1 MFLYE
6 HLSDAVFCVENNNYS
21 ASKKGKSNGN
31 HDNDNQG
38 HAIDNSEPG
47 KQAERNEVQESASTR
62 AYAGAVDD
70 DTLKQSNMNDE
81 AAMKKVKKAEYNKR
95 AREKKRNTEVANQGR
110 DAIVLH
116 HTDMDQSNEEESK
129 EGEDGFHYHAQSD
142 HHLKLLAAQEQED
155 HERRVDNR
163 RIYHALQPSRMNG
176 GRQEET
182 KEEIISNGN
191 ADCNNDN
198 QLLALANADPPLNM
212 DVNLVDVPPLSLRNK
227 PKGRPKK
234 KSTHNSGRQRSICP
248 HCEAKIWPGE
258 EKDCCDSGA
267 RVLPVATWP
276 DTPEF
281 REYIDLFK
289 TRGFVNNIRRYNAL
303 FAFTSIGTKEII
315 HGNGGPRSY
324 TIQGE
329 LHHSIG
335 PLLPA
340 DEEQASYAQIYITD
354 PETQA
359 SIRRRMLGGNLNQS
373 TVTKIQHLLLQHNA
387 FTQLYKHAKDIP
399 KDDDMRLVLTA
410 QPRSNSRTHNLPTC
424 SEIAVLFSE
433 TSKSGCHILLH
444 GTDGPV
450 LSEVVPN
457 YRVGKHVCLDRQP
470 GEDHLFRIKEF
481 HSAYDPLQYPLF
493 FPTGTLG
500 WSYGNRSGLNGKNV
514 SLNNY
519 ARYHMYE
526 RGAFSPL
533 HASGPLLQV
542 FAVDNFAKVENQ
554 RLGFLRDQPT
564 TSVATHVN
572 SIGKRIVLPSS
583 YTGGPRYMRQ
593 RYLDAMA
600 IVRKYG
606 RPDLFITVT
615 CNPKWVE
622 IDRELELAKEDYGFK
637 RPPSDRPGLLTR
649 MFRLKLLAIEAM
661 LTKGILGR
669 QGAHVRSVEFQKRGL
684 PHAHILVIFSGDDKI
699 KTTADIDSIISAEI
713 PDKEKNPRLHKIVTT
728 CMIHKCS
735 DRCLENGKCKKNF
748 PKAYCDETSIGNDG
762 YPLYRRRRSSAER
775 PSEYTNQYVIP
786 SCPTLSAMFDCHNN
800 VEACTSISAVKYLY
814 KYIFKGP
821 DRSNFQLES
830 SKLDEIKQYQDA
842 RYSNGSRLDR
852 FQELPQLA
860 QFEQYFALEE
870 TNRGRQSNRL
880 VAMESSHNQEQIQGI
895 LEGKSTMTEEHEVF
909 YNDVMSE
916 ITKESNVRRGKVYFL
931 EGEGGSGK
939 TFISNILLAQVRS
952 MNKIALAVASSGLA
966 ALNLIGGTTAHSRFC
981 LPRSLHEHSRCD
993 VRKQSH
999 LAELLRLTELI
1010 IWDECSMM
1018 HKYAVEAVD
1027 HMLQD
1032 LMDNALPFGGKVV
1045 IFSGDFKQM
1054 LPVILKGT
1062 PGLILEACLK
1072 NSYIWSNV
1080 AKFHLTVNMRLTNNN
1095 SESVREFAGLL
1106 KSIGHGTYPTC
1117 TELGADYIRLP
1128 DDLGSFLHSVYQDMN
1143 NLRINEL
1150 KSYFGC
1156 RAILAPKHSVVADIN
1171 TTLLE
1176 RLTSDGEMTYLS
1188 ADSVAEKGN
1197 SDSDACEF
1205 PIEFLNFIDINNFPS
1220 HKLHLK
1226 VGCPII
1232 LLRNLCTSEGM
1243 CNGTRLIV
1251 LELKTRCIKAQIMS
1265 GSHKNKIVYIPRT
1278 TTIHD
1283 GEQNN
1288 YPFELRRRQFPVQV
1302 AFAMTIH
1309 KAQGQ
1314 TISHVGVYLPE
1325 PVFSHGQLYVA
1336 MSRAQAKG
1344 NIKFL
1349 VANGQYEGLP
1359 GIYTINVMCQ
1369 EALE

>member
-38 HAIDNSEPG
+38 HAIDNSESG
-47 KQAERNEVQESASTR
+47 KQAERNAVQESASTG
-62 AYAGAVDD
+62 AYGMAVDD
-70 DTLKQSNMNDE
+70 DALNKGNINDE
-81 AAMKKVKKAEYNKR
+81 GAMRKAKKAEYNKR
-95 AREKKRNTEVANQGR
+95 AREKKRQAILDKANEELAMEKTKKAAYNKRAREKKREALLEEVDKSKKAEYNKRAREKKREAPLKEVDKSKKAEYNKRAREKKREAPLKEVDKSKKAEYNKRAYGKKRHAIVDTVDEEVAMKRSKKAEDNKRAREKKRNSDVGNQGR
-110 DAIVLH
+110 GASILH
-116 HTDMDQSNEEESK
+116 HMDMDQSNEEESK
-129 EGEDGFHYHAQSD
+129 EGEDGIHYHAQSA

-163 RIYHALQPSRMNG
+163 RIYHALQPNRMNG
-176 GRQEET
+176 GGQEET
-182 KEEIISNGN
+182 KEEIISDGN

-234 KSTHNSGRQRSICP
+234 KSTHNSGYDFDESLVPLHIIAQRSICP
-248 HCEAKIWPGE
+248 HCEVKIWPGE

-373 TVTKIQHLLLQHNA
+373 TVTKIQHQLLQHNA

-433 TSKSGCHILLH
+433 TSKSGRHILLH

-470 GEDHLFRIKEF
+470 GEDHIFRIKEF
-481 HSAYDPLQYPLF
+481 HSAYDPLQYPSL

-500 WSYGNRSGLNGKNV
+500 WSYGNNSGLNGKNV

-519 ARYHMYE
+519 ARYHLYE

-533 HASGPLLQV
+533 HASGLQV

-554 RLGFLRDQPT
+554 RLGFLRDQT
-564 TSVATHVN
+564 NNLRSDTYRAVHDAVSHDVDVN

-583 YTGGPRYMRQ
+583 YTGGPRYMR
-593 RYLDAMA
+593 LDAMA

-637 RPPSDRPGLLTR
+637 RPPSDRPDLLTR

-661 LTKGILGR
+661 LTKGILCR

-786 SCPTLSAMFDCHNN
+786 YCPTLSAMFDCHIN
-800 VEACTSISAVKYLY
+800 VEACTNISAVKYLY
-814 KYIFKGP
+814 KYIFKGS

-842 RYSNGSRLDR
+842 RYVSCC
-852 FQELPQLA
+852 E
-860 QFEQYFALEE
+860 AL
-870 TNRGRQSNRL
+870 TRIFSFDMFNR
-880 VAMESSHNQEQIQGI
+880 SHAVEN
-895 LEGKSTMTEEHEVF
+895 LEIH
-909 YNDVMSE
+909 
-916 ITKESNVRRGKVYFL
+916 L
-931 EGEGGSGK
+931 EGEQVVCIPTDRPMSPQE
-939 TFISNILLAQVRS
+939 LARR
-952 MNKIALAVASSGLA
+952 NRTKL
-966 ALNLIGGTTAHSRFC
+966 TAF
-981 LPRSLHEHSRCD
+981 
-993 VRKQSH
+993 
-999 LAELLRLTELI
+999 
-1010 IWDECSMM
+1010 
-1018 HKYAVEAVD
+1018 
-1027 HMLQD
+1027 
-1032 LMDNALPFGGKVV
+1032 F
-1045 IFSGDFKQM
+1045 
-1054 LPVILKGT
+1054 
-1062 PGLILEACLK
+1062 
-1072 NSYIWSNV
+1072 
-1080 AKFHLTVNMRLTNNN
+1080 
-1095 SESVREFAGLL
+1095 
-1106 KSIGHGTYPTC
+1106 
-1117 TELGADYIRLP
+1117 
-1128 DDLGSFLHSVYQDMN
+1128 
-1143 NLRINEL
+1143 
-1150 KSYFGC
+1150 
-1156 RAILAPKHSVVADIN
+1156 
-1171 TTLLE
+1171 
-1176 RLTSDGEMTYLS
+1176 
-1188 ADSVAEKGN
+1188 
-1197 SDSDACEF
+1197 
-1205 PIEFLNFIDINNFPS
+1205 
-1220 HKLHLK
+1220 
-1226 VGCPII
+1226 
-1232 LLRNLCTSEGM
+1232 
-1243 CNGTRLIV
+1243 
-1251 LELKTRCIKAQIMS
+1251 
-1265 GSHKNKIVYIPRT
+1265 
-1278 TTIHD
+1278 
-1283 GEQNN
+1283 
-1288 YPFELRRRQFPVQV
+1288 
-1302 AFAMTIH
+1302 
-1309 KAQGQ
+1309 
-1314 TISHVGVYLPE
+1314 
-1325 PVFSHGQLYVA
+1325 
-1336 MSRAQAKG
+1336 
-1344 NIKFL
+1344 
-1349 VANGQYEGLP
+1349 
-1359 GIYTINVMCQ
+1359 
-1369 EALE
+1369 

>member
-47 KQAERNEVQESASTR
+47 KQAERNAVQESTSTG
-62 AYAGAVDD
+62 AYGMVVDD
-70 DTLKQSNMNDE
+70 DVLNKGNINDE
-81 AAMKKVKKAEYNKR
+81 VAMRKAKKAEYNKR
-95 AREKKRNTEVANQGR
+95 AREKKRQVLLDEVDKSKKAEYNNRTREKKRQALLDEVDKAKMAEYNNRARGKKRQVLLEEVHKSKKAEYKNQVAVKRSKKAEYNKRAREKKCNTEVANQGQ

-163 RIYHALQPSRMNG
+163 RIYALQPNRMNEG
-176 GRQEET
+176 GEEET
-182 KEEIISNGN
+182 KQEDISDGN
-191 ADCNNDN
+191 VDCNNDN
-198 QLLALANADPPLNM
+198 QLLALANADPPLN
-212 DVNLVDVPPLSLRNK
+212 VD
-227 PKGRPKK
+227 GFD
-234 KSTHNSGRQRSICP
+234 C
-248 HCEAKIWPGE
+248 CE

-340 DEEQASYAQIYITD
+340 DEGQASYAQIYITD

-424 SEIAVLFSE
+424 SEIAVLFSK
-433 TSKSGCHILLH
+433 TSKSGRHILLH

-450 LSEVVPN
+450 LSEVVPD

-481 HSAYDPLQYPLF
+481 HSAYDPLQYPLL

-500 WSYGNRSGLNGKNV
+500 WSYGNQSGLNGKNV

-519 ARYHMYE
+519 ARYHLYE

-542 FAVDNFAKVENQ
+542 FAVDNFARWKTKGLDFFVTK
-554 RLGFLRDQPT
+554 PT

-637 RPPSDRPGLLTR
+637 RSPSDRPDLLTR
-649 MFRLKLLAIEAM
+649 MFRLKLLAIEAV

-684 PHAHILVIFSGDDKI
+684 PHAHNMYF
-699 KTTADIDSIISAEI
+699 SAEI

-735 DRCLENGKCKKNF
+735 DRCLENGKCKKSF
-748 PKAYCDETSIGNDG
+748 PKAYCDETSIGSDG

-786 SCPTLSAMFDCHNN
+786 YCPTLSAMFDCHIN

-814 KYIFKGP
+814 KYIFKGS

-830 SKLDEIKQYQDA
+830 SELDEIKQYQDA
-842 RYSNGSRLDR
+842 RYVSCC
-852 FQELPQLA
+852 E
-860 QFEQYFALEE
+860 AL
-870 TNRGRQSNRL
+870 TRIFSFDMFNR
-880 VAMESSHNQEQIQGI
+880 SHAVEN
-895 LEGKSTMTEEHEVF
+895 LEIH
-909 YNDVMSE
+909 
-916 ITKESNVRRGKVYFL
+916 L
-931 EGEGGSGK
+931 EGE
-939 TFISNILLAQVRS
+939 QV
-952 MNKIALAVASSGLA
+952 
-966 ALNLIGGTTAHSRFC
+966 
-981 LPRSLHEHSRCD
+981 E
-993 VRKQSH
+993 
-999 LAELLRLTELI
+999 
-1010 IWDECSMM
+1010 
-1018 HKYAVEAVD
+1018 
-1027 HMLQD
+1027 
-1032 LMDNALPFGGKVV
+1032 
-1045 IFSGDFKQM
+1045 
-1054 LPVILKGT
+1054 
-1062 PGLILEACLK
+1062 
-1072 NSYIWSNV
+1072 
-1080 AKFHLTVNMRLTNNN
+1080 
-1095 SESVREFAGLL
+1095 
-1106 KSIGHGTYPTC
+1106 
-1117 TELGADYIRLP
+1117 P
-1128 DDLGSFLHSVYQDMN
+1128 D
-1143 NLRINEL
+1143 
-1150 KSYFGC
+1150 
-1156 RAILAPKHSVVADIN
+1156 
-1171 TTLLE
+1171 
-1176 RLTSDGEMTYLS
+1176 
-1188 ADSVAEKGN
+1188 
-1197 SDSDACEF
+1197 
-1205 PIEFLNFIDINNFPS
+1205 
-1220 HKLHLK
+1220 
-1226 VGCPII
+1226 
-1232 LLRNLCTSEGM
+1232 
-1243 CNGTRLIV
+1243 
-1251 LELKTRCIKAQIMS
+1251 
-1265 GSHKNKIVYIPRT
+1265 
-1278 TTIHD
+1278 
-1283 GEQNN
+1283 
-1288 YPFELRRRQFPVQV
+1288 
-1302 AFAMTIH
+1302 
-1309 KAQGQ
+1309 
-1314 TISHVGVYLPE
+1314 
-1325 PVFSHGQLYVA
+1325 
-1336 MSRAQAKG
+1336 
-1344 NIKFL
+1344 
-1349 VANGQYEGLP
+1349 
-1359 GIYTINVMCQ
+1359 
-1369 EALE
+1369 

>member
-21 ASKKGKSNGN
+21 ASKKGKNNGN
-31 HDNDNQG
+31 HDNDNRG

-47 KQAERNEVQESASTR
+47 KQAERNEVQESASTG

-70 DTLKQSNMNDE
+70 DTSKQSNMNDE
-81 AAMKKVKKAEYNKR
+81 AAMKKAKKAEYNKR
-95 AREKKRNTEVANQGR
+95 AREKKRHALLEEVDKSIKAEYKNRAREKKRHAIVEDFDEKVAVKRSKKAEDNKRAREKKRNAEVANQGR

-129 EGEDGFHYHAQSD
+129 EGEDGFHYHVQRG
-142 HHLKLLAAQEQED
+142 E
-155 HERRVDNR
+155 
-163 RIYHALQPSRMNG
+163 
-176 GRQEET
+176 EET
-182 KEEIISNGN
+182 KQEDISDGN
-191 ADCNNDN
+191 VDCNNDN
-198 QLLALANADPPLNM
+198 QLLAFANADPPLN
-212 DVNLVDVPPLSLRNK
+212 VDVDLIAVPPREQGLSLRNK

-340 DEEQASYAQIYITD
+340 DEEQASYAKIYITD

-433 TSKSGCHILLH
+433 TSKSGRHILLH

-450 LSEVVPN
+450 LSEVVPD
-457 YRVGKHVCLDRQP
+457 YRVGKH
-470 GEDHLFRIKEF
+470 EF
-481 HSAYDPLQYPLF
+481 HSAYDPLQYPLL

-500 WSYGNRSGLNGKNV
+500 WSYGNKSGLNGKNV

-519 ARYHMYE
+519 ARYHLYE

-554 RLGFLRDQPT
+554 RLGFLRDQT
-564 TSVATHVN
+564 NNLRSDTYRAVHDAVSHDVDVN

-622 IDRELELAKEDYGFK
+622 IDRELELAKENYGYK
-637 RPPSDRPGLLTR
+637 RPPSDRPDLLTR

-748 PKAYCDETSIGNDG
+748 PKAYCDETSIGSDG

-786 SCPTLSAMFDCHNN
+786 YCPTLSAMFDCHIN

-814 KYIFKGP
+814 KYIFKGS

-830 SKLDEIKQYQDA
+830 SELDEIKQYQDA
-842 RYSNGSRLDR
+842 RYVSCC
-852 FQELPQLA
+852 EALA
-860 QFEQYFALEE
+860 RIFSFDMFNRSHAVENLEI
-870 TNRGRQSNRL
+870 
-880 VAMESSHNQEQIQGI
+880 H
-895 LEGKSTMTEEHEVF
+895 
-909 YNDVMSE
+909 
-916 ITKESNVRRGKVYFL
+916 L
-931 EGEGGSGK
+931 EGE
-939 TFISNILLAQVRS
+939 QV
-952 MNKIALAVASSGLA
+952 
-966 ALNLIGGTTAHSRFC
+966 
-981 LPRSLHEHSRCD
+981 E
-993 VRKQSH
+993 
-999 LAELLRLTELI
+999 
-1010 IWDECSMM
+1010 
-1018 HKYAVEAVD
+1018 
-1027 HMLQD
+1027 
-1032 LMDNALPFGGKVV
+1032 
-1045 IFSGDFKQM
+1045 
-1054 LPVILKGT
+1054 
-1062 PGLILEACLK
+1062 
-1072 NSYIWSNV
+1072 
-1080 AKFHLTVNMRLTNNN
+1080 
-1095 SESVREFAGLL
+1095 
-1106 KSIGHGTYPTC
+1106 
-1117 TELGADYIRLP
+1117 P
-1128 DDLGSFLHSVYQDMN
+1128 D
-1143 NLRINEL
+1143 
-1150 KSYFGC
+1150 
-1156 RAILAPKHSVVADIN
+1156 
-1171 TTLLE
+1171 
-1176 RLTSDGEMTYLS
+1176 
-1188 ADSVAEKGN
+1188 
-1197 SDSDACEF
+1197 
-1205 PIEFLNFIDINNFPS
+1205 
-1220 HKLHLK
+1220 
-1226 VGCPII
+1226 
-1232 LLRNLCTSEGM
+1232 
-1243 CNGTRLIV
+1243 
-1251 LELKTRCIKAQIMS
+1251 
-1265 GSHKNKIVYIPRT
+1265 
-1278 TTIHD
+1278 
-1283 GEQNN
+1283 
-1288 YPFELRRRQFPVQV
+1288 
-1302 AFAMTIH
+1302 
-1309 KAQGQ
+1309 
-1314 TISHVGVYLPE
+1314 
-1325 PVFSHGQLYVA
+1325 
-1336 MSRAQAKG
+1336 
-1344 NIKFL
+1344 
-1349 VANGQYEGLP
+1349 
-1359 GIYTINVMCQ
+1359 
-1369 EALE
+1369 

>member
-1 MFLYE
+1 MVMDDDVLNKGNINDEGAMRKAKKAEYNKRAHE
-6 HLSDAVFCVENNNYS
+6 KKRQVLLDEVDK
-21 ASKKGKSNGN
+21 SKKAEYNKRAYGKKR
-31 HDNDNQG
+31 
-38 HAIDNSEPG
+38 HAIVEDFDE
-47 KQAERNEVQESASTR
+47 KV
-62 AYAGAVDD
+62 AV
-70 DTLKQSNMNDE
+70 KRS
-81 AAMKKVKKAEYNKR
+81 KKAEYNKR
-95 AREKKRNTEVANQGR
+95 AREKKRNTEVANQGQ

-116 HTDMDQSNEEESK
+116 HTDMDQSNKEESK

-155 HERRVDNR
+155 HERRVHNR
-163 RIYHALQPSRMNG
+163 RIYALQPSRMNEG
-176 GRQEET
+176 GEEET
-182 KEEIISNGN
+182 KQEDISDGN
-191 ADCNNDN
+191 VDCNNDN
-198 QLLALANADPPLNM
+198 QLLALANADPPLN
-212 DVNLVDVPPLSLRNK
+212 VDVDLIAVPPREQGLSLRNK

-234 KSTHNSGRQRSICP
+234 KSTHNQRSICP

-289 TRGFVNNIRRYNAL
+289 TRGFVNNTRRYNAL

-340 DEEQASYAQIYITD
+340 HEEQASYAQIYITD

-387 FTQLYKHAKDIP
+387 FTQLYKRAKDIP

-433 TSKSGCHILLH
+433 TSKSGRHILLH

-481 HSAYDPLQYPLF
+481 HSAYDPLQYPLL

-500 WSYGNRSGLNGKNV
+500 WSYGNNSGLNGRNV

-519 ARYHMYE
+519 ARYHLYE

-554 RLGFLRDQPT
+554 RLGFLRDQT
-564 TSVATHVN
+564 NNLRSDTYRAVHDAVSHDVDVK
-572 SIGKRIVLPSS
+572 SIGQRIVLPSS

-615 CNPKWVE
+615 CNPKCVE

-637 RPPSDRPGLLTR
+637 RSPSDRPDLLTR

-748 PKAYCDETSIGNDG
+748 PKAYCDETSIGSDG

-786 SCPTLSAMFDCHNN
+786 YCPTLSAMLDCHIN

-814 KYIFKGP
+814 KYIFKGS

-842 RYSNGSRLDR
+842 RYVSCC
-852 FQELPQLA
+852 E
-860 QFEQYFALEE
+860 AL
-870 TNRGRQSNRL
+870 TRIFSFDMFNR
-880 VAMESSHNQEQIQGI
+880 SHAVEN
-895 LEGKSTMTEEHEVF
+895 LEIH
-909 YNDVMSE
+909 
-916 ITKESNVRRGKVYFL
+916 L
-931 EGEGGSGK
+931 EGEQVVCIPTDRPMSPQE
-939 TFISNILLAQVRS
+939 LARR
-952 MNKIALAVASSGLA
+952 NRTKL
-966 ALNLIGGTTAHSRFC
+966 TAFF
-981 LPRSLHEHSRCD
+981 
-993 VRKQSH
+993 
-999 LAELLRLTELI
+999 EL
-1010 IWDECSMM
+1010 C
-1018 HKYAVEAVD
+1018 
-1027 HMLQD
+1027 
-1032 LMDNALPFGGKVV
+1032 
-1045 IFSGDFKQM
+1045 
-1054 LPVILKGT
+1054 
-1062 PGLILEACLK
+1062 
-1072 NSYIWSNV
+1072 
-1080 AKFHLTVNMRLTNNN
+1080 
-1095 SESVREFAGLL
+1095 RE
-1106 KSIGHGTYPTC
+1106 
-1117 TELGADYIRLP
+1117 
-1128 DDLGSFLHSVYQDMN
+1128 
-1143 NLRINEL
+1143 
-1150 KSYFGC
+1150 
-1156 RAILAPKHSVVADIN
+1156 
-1171 TTLLE
+1171 
-1176 RLTSDGEMTYLS
+1176 
-1188 ADSVAEKGN
+1188 N
-1197 SDSDACEF
+1197 SDSQARAREC
-1205 PIEFLNFIDINNFPS
+1205 LYHDIPEHFVWNSN
-1220 HKLHLK
+1220 
-1226 VGCPII
+1226 
-1232 LLRNLCTSEGM
+1232 LRKWT
-1243 CNGTRLIV
+1243 
-1251 LELKTRCIKAQIMS
+1251 
-1265 GSHKNKIVYIPRT
+1265 PR
-1278 TTIHD
+1278 
-1283 GEQNN
+1283 
-1288 YPFELRRRQFPVQV
+1288 
-1302 AFAMTIH
+1302 
-1309 KAQGQ
+1309 K
-1314 TISHVGVYLPE
+1314 
-1325 PVFSHGQLYVA
+1325 
-1336 MSRAQAKG
+1336 KG
-1344 NIKFL
+1344 
-1349 VANGQYEGLP
+1349 G
-1359 GIYTINVMCQ
+1359 
-1369 EALE
+1369 

>member
-6 HLSDAVFCVENNNYS
+6 HLSGAVFCVENINYS
-21 ASKKGKSNGN
+21 ASKKGKGNNN
-31 HDNDNQG
+31 HDNDIQG
-38 HAIDNSEPG
+38 HAFDNSEPG
-47 KQAERNEVQESASTR
+47 KQAEQNAVQESTSTG
-62 AYAGAVDD
+62 AYGIAVDD
-70 DTLKQSNMNDE
+70 DALNKGNINDE
-81 AAMKKVKKAEYNKR
+81 GAMRKAKEAEYNKR
-95 AREKKRNTEVANQGR
+95 AREKKRQAILDKVDKSKKAEYNNRTREKKRQALLDEVDKAKMAEYNNRARGKKRQALLEEVHKSKKAEYKNRTHKKKRSDIVEYFDKEVAVKRSKKAEDNKR
-110 DAIVLH
+110 AREKKRNSE
-116 HTDMDQSNEEESK
+116 SNEEESK
-129 EGEDGFHYHAQSD
+129 EGEDGIHYHAQSD

-163 RIYHALQPSRMNG
+163 RIYALQPNRMNEG
-176 GRQEET
+176 GEEET
-182 KEEIISNGN
+182 KQEDISDGN
-191 ADCNNDN
+191 VDCNNDN
-198 QLLALANADPPLNM
+198 QLLALANADPPLN
-212 DVNLVDVPPLSLRNK
+212 VDVDLIAVPPREQGLSLRNK

-234 KSTHNSGRQRSICP
+234 KSTHNSGRVSFDDFDESLVPLHIIEQRSICP

-289 TRGFVNNIRRYNAL
+289 TRGFVNNARRYNAL

-340 DEEQASYAQIYITD
+340 DEEQASYAQINITD

-373 TVTKIQHLLLQHNA
+373 TVTKSSIYYYSTTRSPSL
-387 FTQLYKHAKDIP
+387 
-399 KDDDMRLVLTA
+399 LTA

-433 TSKSGCHILLH
+433 TSKSGRHILLH

-450 LSEVVPN
+450 LSEVVPD

-481 HSAYDPLQYPLF
+481 HSAYDPLQYPLL

-500 WSYGNRSGLNGKNV
+500 WSYGNKSGLNGKNV

-519 ARYHMYE
+519 ARYHLYE

-554 RLGFLRDQPT
+554 RLGFLRDQT
-564 TSVATHVN
+564 NNLRSDTYRAVHDAVSHDVDVN

-622 IDRELELAKEDYGFK
+622 IVRELELAKEDYGFK
-637 RPPSDRPGLLTR
+637 RPPSDRPDLLTR

-713 PDKEKNPRLHKIVTT
+713 PDREKNPRLHKIVTT

-748 PKAYCDETSIGNDG
+748 PKAYCDETSIGSDG

-786 SCPTLSAMFDCHNN
+786 YCPTLSAMFDCHIN
-800 VEACTSISAVKYLY
+800 VEACTSISAVKYL
-814 KYIFKGP
+814 
-821 DRSNFQLES
+821 NN
-830 SKLDEIKQYQDA
+830 KLDEIQQYQDA
-842 RYSNGSRLDR
+842 RYVSCCEALTRN
-852 FQELPQLA
+852 FT
-860 QFEQYFALEE
+860 FEMFKRSHAVENLEI
-870 TNRGRQSNRL
+870 
-880 VAMESSHNQEQIQGI
+880 HW
-895 LEGKSTMTEEHEVF
+895 
-909 YNDVMSE
+909 
-916 ITKESNVRRGKVYFL
+916 
-931 EGEGGSGK
+931 EGEQVVCIP
-939 TFISNILLAQVRS
+939 TDRPMNPHELARR
-952 MNKIALAVASSGLA
+952 NRTKL
-966 ALNLIGGTTAHSRFC
+966 TAF
-981 LPRSLHEHSRCD
+981 
-993 VRKQSH
+993 
-999 LAELLRLTELI
+999 
-1010 IWDECSMM
+1010 
-1018 HKYAVEAVD
+1018 Y
-1027 HMLQD
+1027 
-1032 LMDNALPFGGKVV
+1032 
-1045 IFSGDFKQM
+1045 
-1054 LPVILKGT
+1054 
-1062 PGLILEACLK
+1062 
-1072 NSYIWSNV
+1072 
-1080 AKFHLTVNMRLTNNN
+1080 
-1095 SESVREFAGLL
+1095 
-1106 KSIGHGTYPTC
+1106 
-1117 TELGADYIRLP
+1117 
-1128 DDLGSFLHSVYQDMN
+1128 
-1143 NLRINEL
+1143 
-1150 KSYFGC
+1150 
-1156 RAILAPKHSVVADIN
+1156 
-1171 TTLLE
+1171 
-1176 RLTSDGEMTYLS
+1176 
-1188 ADSVAEKGN
+1188 
-1197 SDSDACEF
+1197 
-1205 PIEFLNFIDINNFPS
+1205 
-1220 HKLHLK
+1220 
-1226 VGCPII
+1226 
-1232 LLRNLCTSEGM
+1232 
-1243 CNGTRLIV
+1243 
-1251 LELKTRCIKAQIMS
+1251 
-1265 GSHKNKIVYIPRT
+1265 
-1278 TTIHD
+1278 
-1283 GEQNN
+1283 
-1288 YPFELRRRQFPVQV
+1288 
-1302 AFAMTIH
+1302 
-1309 KAQGQ
+1309 
-1314 TISHVGVYLPE
+1314 
-1325 PVFSHGQLYVA
+1325 
-1336 MSRAQAKG
+1336 
-1344 NIKFL
+1344 
-1349 VANGQYEGLP
+1349 
-1359 GIYTINVMCQ
+1359 
-1369 EALE
+1369 

>member
-38 HAIDNSEPG
+38 HAIDNSESG
-47 KQAERNEVQESASTR
+47 KQAERNAVQESASTG
-62 AYAGAVDD
+62 AYGMAVDD
-70 DTLKQSNMNDE
+70 DALNKGNINDE
-81 AAMKKVKKAEYNKR
+81 GAMRKAKKAEYNKR
-95 AREKKRNTEVANQGR
+95 AREKKRQAILDKANEELAMEKTKKAAYNKRAREKKREALLEEVDKSKKAEYNKRAYGKKRHAIVDTVDEEVAMKRSKKAEDNKRAREKKRQAILDKANEELAMEKTKKAAYNKRAREKKREALLEEVDKSKKAEYNKRAYGKKRHAIVDTVDEEVAMKRSKKAEDNKRAREKKRNSEVGNQGR
-110 DAIVLH
+110 GASILH
-116 HTDMDQSNEEESK
+116 HMDMDQSNEEESK
-129 EGEDGFHYHAQSD
+129 EGEDGIHYHAQSD

-163 RIYHALQPSRMNG
+163 RIYALQPNRMNEG
-176 GRQEET
+176 GQEET
-182 KEEIISNGN
+182 KEEIISDGN

-212 DVNLVDVPPLSLRNK
+212 DVNLVDVPPLGLRNK

-234 KSTHNSGRQRSICP
+234 KSTHNSGDDFDESLVPLHIIVQRSICP
-248 HCEAKIWPGE
+248 HCEANIWPGE
-258 EKDCCDSGA
+258 ERDCCGSGA

-354 PETQA
+354 PEMQA

-433 TSKSGCHILLH
+433 TSKSGRHILLH

-470 GEDHLFRIKEF
+470 GEGHLFRIKEF
-481 HSAYDPLQYPLF
+481 HSAYDPLQYPLL

-519 ARYHMYE
+519 ARYHLYE

-637 RPPSDRPGLLTR
+637 RPPSDRPDLLTR

-728 CMIHKCS
+728 CMKM
-735 DRCLENGKCKKNF
+735 
-748 PKAYCDETSIGNDG
+748 
-762 YPLYRRRRSSAER
+762 
-775 PSEYTNQYVIP
+775 Q
-786 SCPTLSAMFDCHNN
+786 
-800 VEACTSISAVKYLY
+800 
-814 KYIFKGP
+814 
-821 DRSNFQLES
+821 
-830 SKLDEIKQYQDA
+830 
-842 RYSNGSRLDR
+842 
-852 FQELPQLA
+852 
-860 QFEQYFALEE
+860 
-870 TNRGRQSNRL
+870 
-880 VAMESSHNQEQIQGI
+880 
-895 LEGKSTMTEEHEVF
+895 
-909 YNDVMSE
+909 
-916 ITKESNVRRGKVYFL
+916 
-931 EGEGGSGK
+931 
-939 TFISNILLAQVRS
+939 
-952 MNKIALAVASSGLA
+952 
-966 ALNLIGGTTAHSRFC
+966 
-981 LPRSLHEHSRCD
+981 
-993 VRKQSH
+993 
-999 LAELLRLTELI
+999 
-1010 IWDECSMM
+1010 
-1018 HKYAVEAVD
+1018 
-1027 HMLQD
+1027 
-1032 LMDNALPFGGKVV
+1032 
-1045 IFSGDFKQM
+1045 
-1054 LPVILKGT
+1054 
-1062 PGLILEACLK
+1062 
-1072 NSYIWSNV
+1072 
-1080 AKFHLTVNMRLTNNN
+1080 
-1095 SESVREFAGLL
+1095 
-1106 KSIGHGTYPTC
+1106 
-1117 TELGADYIRLP
+1117 
-1128 DDLGSFLHSVYQDMN
+1128 
-1143 NLRINEL
+1143 
-1150 KSYFGC
+1150 
-1156 RAILAPKHSVVADIN
+1156 
-1171 TTLLE
+1171 
-1176 RLTSDGEMTYLS
+1176 
-1188 ADSVAEKGN
+1188 
-1197 SDSDACEF
+1197 
-1205 PIEFLNFIDINNFPS
+1205 
-1220 HKLHLK
+1220 
-1226 VGCPII
+1226 
-1232 LLRNLCTSEGM
+1232 
-1243 CNGTRLIV
+1243 
-1251 LELKTRCIKAQIMS
+1251 
-1265 GSHKNKIVYIPRT
+1265 
-1278 TTIHD
+1278 
-1283 GEQNN
+1283 
-1288 YPFELRRRQFPVQV
+1288 
-1302 AFAMTIH
+1302 
-1309 KAQGQ
+1309 
-1314 TISHVGVYLPE
+1314 
-1325 PVFSHGQLYVA
+1325 
-1336 MSRAQAKG
+1336 
-1344 NIKFL
+1344 
-1349 VANGQYEGLP
+1349 
-1359 GIYTINVMCQ
+1359 
-1369 EALE
+1369 

>member
-31 HDNDNQG
+31 HENDNQG

-70 DTLKQSNMNDE
+70 DTSKQSNMNDE
-81 AAMKKVKKAEYNKR
+81 AAMKKAKKADYNKRAREKKRHALLEEVDKSKKAEYKNRAREKKRHAIKAEYNKR

-163 RIYHALQPSRMNG
+163 RIYHALQPNRMNG
-176 GRQEET
+176 GGQEET
-182 KEEIISNGN
+182 KEEIISDGN

-212 DVNLVDVPPLSLRNK
+212 DVNLVDVPPLMGAS
-227 PKGRPKK
+227 
-234 KSTHNSGRQRSICP
+234 RSICP
-248 HCEAKIWPGE
+248 HCEANFWPGE

-281 REYIDLFK
+281 REYIDLYK

-303 FAFTSIGTKEII
+303 FAFTSVGTKEII

-329 LHHSIG
+329 LHLSIG

-433 TSKSGCHILLH
+433 TSKSGRHILLD

-470 GEDHLFRIKEF
+470 GEDHLFCIKEF
-481 HSAYDPLQYPLF
+481 HSAYDPLQYPLL

-500 WSYGNRSGLNGKNV
+500 WSYGNNSGLNGKNV

-519 ARYHMYE
+519 ARYHLYE

-554 RLGFLRDQPT
+554 RLGFLRDQT
-564 TSVATHVN
+564 NNLRSDT
-572 SIGKRIVLPSS
+572 IVLPSS

-593 RYLDAMA
+593 LYLVAMA

-606 RPDLFITVT
+606 RPDLFITAT

-637 RPPSDRPGLLTR
+637 RPPSDRPDLLTR

-713 PDKEKNPRLHKIVTT
+713 PDKENNPRLHKIVTT

-748 PKAYCDETSIGNDG
+748 PKAYCDETSIGSDG
-762 YPLYRRRRSSAER
+762 YPLYRRRRTSAER

-786 SCPTLSAMFDCHNN
+786 YCPTLSAMFDCHIN

-814 KYIFKGP
+814 KYIFKGS

-842 RYSNGSRLDR
+842 RYVSCC
-852 FQELPQLA
+852 E
-860 QFEQYFALEE
+860 AL
-870 TNRGRQSNRL
+870 TRIFSFDMFKR
-880 VAMESSHNQEQIQGI
+880 SHAVEN
-895 LEGKSTMTEEHEVF
+895 LEIH
-909 YNDVMSE
+909 
-916 ITKESNVRRGKVYFL
+916 L
-931 EGEGGSGK
+931 EGEQVVCIPTDCPLSPQE
-939 TFISNILLAQVRS
+939 LARR
-952 MNKIALAVASSGLA
+952 NRTKL
-966 ALNLIGGTTAHSRFC
+966 TAF
-981 LPRSLHEHSRCD
+981 
-993 VRKQSH
+993 
-999 LAELLRLTELI
+999 
-1010 IWDECSMM
+1010 
-1018 HKYAVEAVD
+1018 
-1027 HMLQD
+1027 
-1032 LMDNALPFGGKVV
+1032 F
-1045 IFSGDFKQM
+1045 
-1054 LPVILKGT
+1054 
-1062 PGLILEACLK
+1062 
-1072 NSYIWSNV
+1072 
-1080 AKFHLTVNMRLTNNN
+1080 
-1095 SESVREFAGLL
+1095 
-1106 KSIGHGTYPTC
+1106 
-1117 TELGADYIRLP
+1117 
-1128 DDLGSFLHSVYQDMN
+1128 
-1143 NLRINEL
+1143 
-1150 KSYFGC
+1150 
-1156 RAILAPKHSVVADIN
+1156 
-1171 TTLLE
+1171 
-1176 RLTSDGEMTYLS
+1176 
-1188 ADSVAEKGN
+1188 
-1197 SDSDACEF
+1197 
-1205 PIEFLNFIDINNFPS
+1205 
-1220 HKLHLK
+1220 
-1226 VGCPII
+1226 
-1232 LLRNLCTSEGM
+1232 
-1243 CNGTRLIV
+1243 
-1251 LELKTRCIKAQIMS
+1251 
-1265 GSHKNKIVYIPRT
+1265 
-1278 TTIHD
+1278 
-1283 GEQNN
+1283 
-1288 YPFELRRRQFPVQV
+1288 
-1302 AFAMTIH
+1302 
-1309 KAQGQ
+1309 
-1314 TISHVGVYLPE
+1314 
-1325 PVFSHGQLYVA
+1325 
-1336 MSRAQAKG
+1336 
-1344 NIKFL
+1344 
-1349 VANGQYEGLP
+1349 
-1359 GIYTINVMCQ
+1359 
-1369 EALE
+1369 

>member
-1 MFLYE
+1 MRKAKKAEYNKRAREKKRQAILDKANE
-6 HLSDAVFCVENNNYS
+6 ELAMENTKKAAYNKR
-21 ASKKGKSNGN
+21 AREKKREALLEEVDKSKKAEYNKRAREKKREAPLKEVDKSKKAEYNN
-31 HDNDNQG
+31 HTREKKR
-38 HAIDNSEPG
+38 HAIVDTVDE
-47 KQAERNEVQESASTR
+47 EV
-62 AYAGAVDD
+62 AV
-70 DTLKQSNMNDE
+70 KRS
-81 AAMKKVKKAEYNKR
+81 KKAEYNKR
-95 AREKKRNTEVANQGR
+95 AREKKRNTEVANQGQ

-129 EGEDGFHYHAQSD
+129 EGENGIHYHAQSD

-163 RIYHALQPSRMNG
+163 RIYALQPNRINEG
-176 GRQEET
+176 GEEET
-182 KEEIISNGN
+182 KQEDISDGN
-191 ADCNNDN
+191 VDCNNDN
-198 QLLALANADPPLNM
+198 QLLALANADPPLNV
-212 DVNLVDVPPLSLRNK
+212 DVNLIAVPPREQGLSLRNK

-234 KSTHNSGRQRSICP
+234 KSTHNSGRVSFDDFDESLVPLHIIEQRSICP

-258 EKDCCDSGA
+258 EKDCCDSGT

-289 TRGFVNNIRRYNAL
+289 TRGFVNNTRRYNAL

-433 TSKSGCHILLH
+433 TSKSGRHILLH

-450 LSEVVPN
+450 LSEVVLD

-481 HSAYDPLQYPLF
+481 HSAYDPLQYPLL

-500 WSYGNRSGLNGKNV
+500 WSYGNKSGLNGKNV

-519 ARYHMYE
+519 ARYHLYE

-554 RLGFLRDQPT
+554 RLGFLRDQT
-564 TSVATHVN
+564 NNLRSDTYRAVHDAVSHDVDVN

-583 YTGGPRYMRQ
+583 CTGGPRYMRQ

-622 IDRELELAKEDYGFK
+622 IDRELELAKEDYGFE
-637 RPPSDRPGLLTR
+637 RPPSDRPDLLTR
-649 MFRLKLLAIEAM
+649 MFRLKLLAIEAV

-699 KTTADIDSIISAEI
+699 KTAADIDSIISAEI

-748 PKAYCDETSIGNDG
+748 PKAYCYETSIGSDG
-762 YPLYRRRRSSAER
+762 CPLYRRRRSSAER

-786 SCPTLSAMFDCHNN
+786 YCPTLSAMFDCHIN

-814 KYIFKGP
+814 KYIFKGS

-842 RYSNGSRLDR
+842 RYVSCC
-852 FQELPQLA
+852 E
-860 QFEQYFALEE
+860 AL
-870 TNRGRQSNRL
+870 TRIFSFDMFNR
-880 VAMESSHNQEQIQGI
+880 SHAVEN
-895 LEGKSTMTEEHEVF
+895 LEIH
-909 YNDVMSE
+909 
-916 ITKESNVRRGKVYFL
+916 L
-931 EGEGGSGK
+931 EGEQVVCIPTDRPMSPQE
-939 TFISNILLAQVRS
+939 LARR
-952 MNKIALAVASSGLA
+952 NRTKL
-966 ALNLIGGTTAHSRFC
+966 TAFF
-981 LPRSLHEHSRCD
+981 
-993 VRKQSH
+993 
-999 LAELLRLTELI
+999 EL
-1010 IWDECSMM
+1010 C
-1018 HKYAVEAVD
+1018 
-1027 HMLQD
+1027 
-1032 LMDNALPFGGKVV
+1032 
-1045 IFSGDFKQM
+1045 
-1054 LPVILKGT
+1054 
-1062 PGLILEACLK
+1062 
-1072 NSYIWSNV
+1072 
-1080 AKFHLTVNMRLTNNN
+1080 
-1095 SESVREFAGLL
+1095 RE
-1106 KSIGHGTYPTC
+1106 
-1117 TELGADYIRLP
+1117 
-1128 DDLGSFLHSVYQDMN
+1128 
-1143 NLRINEL
+1143 
-1150 KSYFGC
+1150 
-1156 RAILAPKHSVVADIN
+1156 
-1171 TTLLE
+1171 
-1176 RLTSDGEMTYLS
+1176 
-1188 ADSVAEKGN
+1188 N
-1197 SDSDACEF
+1197 SDSQARARECLYHDIPEYFVWNSNLRKWTSRKRGGKRMIGRMLTVSPRSGDCFYMRMLLCYRRGPTSHEDLRTVNGVVHPKFKSAALALG
-1205 PIEFLNFIDINNFPS
+1205 FLENDEEWLNCMREATETATPY
-1220 HKLHLK
+1220 
-1226 VGCPII
+1226 
-1232 LLRNLCTSEGM
+1232 
-1243 CNGTRLIV
+1243 
-1251 LELKTRCIKAQIMS
+1251 ELQRS
-1265 GSHKNKIVYIPRT
+1265 N
-1278 TTIHD
+1278 
-1283 GEQNN
+1283 
-1288 YPFELRRRQFPVQV
+1288 
-1302 AFAMTIH
+1302 
-1309 KAQGQ
+1309 
-1314 TISHVGVYLPE
+1314 
-1325 PVFSHGQLYVA
+1325 
-1336 MSRAQAKG
+1336 
-1344 NIKFL
+1344 
-1349 VANGQYEGLP
+1349 
-1359 GIYTINVMCQ
+1359 
-1369 EALE
+1369 

>member
-47 KQAERNEVQESASTR
+47 KQAKRNAVQESTSTG
-62 AYAGAVDD
+62 AYGMAVDD
-70 DTLKQSNMNDE
+70 DALNKGNMNDE
-81 AAMKKVKKAEYNKR
+81 VAMRKAKKAEYNNRTREKKRQALLDEVDKAKMAEYNNRARGKKRQVLLEEVHKSKKAEYKNRTHKKETKSKKAEYNKR
-95 AREKKRNTEVANQGR
+95 AREKKRNTEVANQGQ

-129 EGEDGFHYHAQSD
+129 EGEDGIHYHAQSD
-142 HHLKLLAAQEQED
+142 HHLKLLPAQEQED

-163 RIYHALQPSRMNG
+163 RIYSLQPNRMNEG
-176 GRQEET
+176 GEEET
-182 KEEIISNGN
+182 KQEDISDGN
-191 ADCNNDN
+191 VDCNNDN
-198 QLLALANADPPLNM
+198 QLLALANADPPLN
-212 DVNLVDVPPLSLRNK
+212 VDVDLIAVPPREQGLSLRNK

-234 KSTHNSGRQRSICP
+234 KS
-248 HCEAKIWPGE
+248 E

-289 TRGFVNNIRRYNAL
+289 TRGFVNNARRYNAL

-424 SEIAVLFSE
+424 SVIAVLFSE
-433 TSKSGCHILLH
+433 TSKSGRHILLH

-457 YRVGKHVCLDRQP
+457 YRVDKHVCLDRQP

-481 HSAYDPLQYPLF
+481 HSAYYPLQYPLL

-500 WSYGNRSGLNGKNV
+500 WSYGNKSGLNGKNV

-519 ARYHMYE
+519 ARYHLYE

-554 RLGFLRDQPT
+554 RLGFLRDQT
-564 TSVATHVN
+564 NNLRSDTYRAVHDAVSHDVDVN

-593 RYLDAMA
+593 RNLDAMA

-637 RPPSDRPGLLTR
+637 RPPSDRPDLLTR

-748 PKAYCDETSIGNDG
+748 PKAYCDETSIGSDG

-775 PSEYTNQYVIP
+775 PSEYNNQYVIP
-786 SCPTLSAMFDCHNN
+786 YCPTLSAMFDCHIN

-814 KYIFKGP
+814 KYLYKYIFKGS

-830 SKLDEIKQYQDA
+830 SELDEIKQYQDA
-842 RYSNGSRLDR
+842 RYVSCCEALTRIFSFDMFNR
-852 FQELPQLA
+852 FHAVEN
-860 QFEQYFALEE
+860 LEI
-870 TNRGRQSNRL
+870 
-880 VAMESSHNQEQIQGI
+880 H
-895 LEGKSTMTEEHEVF
+895 
-909 YNDVMSE
+909 
-916 ITKESNVRRGKVYFL
+916 L
-931 EGEGGSGK
+931 EGE
-939 TFISNILLAQVRS
+939 QV
-952 MNKIALAVASSGLA
+952 
-966 ALNLIGGTTAHSRFC
+966 
-981 LPRSLHEHSRCD
+981 E
-993 VRKQSH
+993 
-999 LAELLRLTELI
+999 
-1010 IWDECSMM
+1010 
-1018 HKYAVEAVD
+1018 
-1027 HMLQD
+1027 
-1032 LMDNALPFGGKVV
+1032 
-1045 IFSGDFKQM
+1045 
-1054 LPVILKGT
+1054 
-1062 PGLILEACLK
+1062 
-1072 NSYIWSNV
+1072 
-1080 AKFHLTVNMRLTNNN
+1080 
-1095 SESVREFAGLL
+1095 
-1106 KSIGHGTYPTC
+1106 
-1117 TELGADYIRLP
+1117 P
-1128 DDLGSFLHSVYQDMN
+1128 D
-1143 NLRINEL
+1143 
-1150 KSYFGC
+1150 
-1156 RAILAPKHSVVADIN
+1156 
-1171 TTLLE
+1171 
-1176 RLTSDGEMTYLS
+1176 
-1188 ADSVAEKGN
+1188 
-1197 SDSDACEF
+1197 
-1205 PIEFLNFIDINNFPS
+1205 
-1220 HKLHLK
+1220 
-1226 VGCPII
+1226 
-1232 LLRNLCTSEGM
+1232 
-1243 CNGTRLIV
+1243 
-1251 LELKTRCIKAQIMS
+1251 
-1265 GSHKNKIVYIPRT
+1265 
-1278 TTIHD
+1278 
-1283 GEQNN
+1283 
-1288 YPFELRRRQFPVQV
+1288 
-1302 AFAMTIH
+1302 
-1309 KAQGQ
+1309 
-1314 TISHVGVYLPE
+1314 
-1325 PVFSHGQLYVA
+1325 
-1336 MSRAQAKG
+1336 
-1344 NIKFL
+1344 
-1349 VANGQYEGLP
+1349 
-1359 GIYTINVMCQ
+1359 
-1369 EALE
+1369 

>member
-21 ASKKGKSNGN
+21 ASKQGKSNGN

-47 KQAERNEVQESASTR
+47 KQAERNAVQESTSTG
-62 AYAGAVDD
+62 AYGMAVDD
-70 DTLKQSNMNDE
+70 DVLNKGNIYDE
-81 AAMKKVKKAEYNKR
+81 VAMRKAKKAEYNKR
-95 AREKKRNTEVANQGR
+95 AREKKRQALLDEVDKAKMAEYNNRARGKKRQVLLEEVHKSKKAEYKNRTHKKKRSDIVEDFDKEVA
-110 DAIVLH
+110 V
-116 HTDMDQSNEEESK
+116 K
-129 EGEDGFHYHAQSD
+129 
-142 HHLKLLAAQEQED
+142 
-155 HERRVDNR
+155 
-163 RIYHALQPSRMNG
+163 RIYALQPNRMNEG
-176 GRQEET
+176 GEEET
-182 KEEIISNGN
+182 KQEDISDGN
-191 ADCNNDN
+191 VDCNNDN
-198 QLLALANADPPLNM
+198 QLLALANADPPLN
-212 DVNLVDVPPLSLRNK
+212 VDVDLIAVPPREQGLSLRNK

-289 TRGFVNNIRRYNAL
+289 TRGFVNNARRYNAL

-410 QPRSNSRTHNLPTC
+410 QPRSNSRTHNLTTC

-433 TSKSGCHILLH
+433 TSKSGRHILLH

-457 YRVGKHVCLDRQP
+457 YRVGKHVCLDRKP

-481 HSAYDPLQYPLF
+481 HSAYDPLQYPLL

-500 WSYGNRSGLNGKNV
+500 WSYGNKSGLNGKNV

-519 ARYHMYE
+519 ARYHLYE

-554 RLGFLRDQPT
+554 RLGFLRDQT
-564 TSVATHVN
+564 NNLRSDTYRAVHDAVSHDVDVN

-583 YTGGPRYMRQ
+583 YMGGPRYMRQ

-600 IVRKYG
+600 FVRKYG

-637 RPPSDRPGLLTR
+637 RPPSHRPDLLTR

-748 PKAYCDETSIGNDG
+748 PKAYCDETSIGSDG
-762 YPLYRRRRSSAER
+762 YQLYRRRRSSAER

-786 SCPTLSAMFDCHNN
+786 YCPTLSAMFDCHIN

-814 KYIFKGP
+814 KYIFKGS

-830 SKLDEIKQYQDA
+830 SELDEIKQYQDA
-842 RYSNGSRLDR
+842 HYVSCC
-852 FQELPQLA
+852 E
-860 QFEQYFALEE
+860 AL
-870 TNRGRQSNRL
+870 TRIFSFDMFKR
-880 VAMESSHNQEQIQGI
+880 SHAVEN
-895 LEGKSTMTEEHEVF
+895 LEIH
-909 YNDVMSE
+909 
-916 ITKESNVRRGKVYFL
+916 L
-931 EGEGGSGK
+931 EGE
-939 TFISNILLAQVRS
+939 QVVC
-952 MNKIALAVASSGLA
+952 IP
-966 ALNLIGGTTAHSRFC
+966 T
-981 LPRSLHEHSRCD
+981 D
-993 VRKQSH
+993 
-999 LAELLRLTELI
+999 RLMSPQE
-1010 IWDECSMM
+1010 E
-1018 HKYAVEAVD
+1018 
-1027 HMLQD
+1027 
-1032 LMDNALPFGGKVV
+1032 
-1045 IFSGDFKQM
+1045 
-1054 LPVILKGT
+1054 
-1062 PGLILEACLK
+1062 
-1072 NSYIWSNV
+1072 
-1080 AKFHLTVNMRLTNNN
+1080 
-1095 SESVREFAGLL
+1095 
-1106 KSIGHGTYPTC
+1106 
-1117 TELGADYIRLP
+1117 P
-1128 DDLGSFLHSVYQDMN
+1128 D
-1143 NLRINEL
+1143 
-1150 KSYFGC
+1150 
-1156 RAILAPKHSVVADIN
+1156 
-1171 TTLLE
+1171 
-1176 RLTSDGEMTYLS
+1176 
-1188 ADSVAEKGN
+1188 
-1197 SDSDACEF
+1197 
-1205 PIEFLNFIDINNFPS
+1205 
-1220 HKLHLK
+1220 
-1226 VGCPII
+1226 
-1232 LLRNLCTSEGM
+1232 
-1243 CNGTRLIV
+1243 
-1251 LELKTRCIKAQIMS
+1251 
-1265 GSHKNKIVYIPRT
+1265 
-1278 TTIHD
+1278 
-1283 GEQNN
+1283 
-1288 YPFELRRRQFPVQV
+1288 
-1302 AFAMTIH
+1302 
-1309 KAQGQ
+1309 
-1314 TISHVGVYLPE
+1314 
-1325 PVFSHGQLYVA
+1325 
-1336 MSRAQAKG
+1336 
-1344 NIKFL
+1344 
-1349 VANGQYEGLP
+1349 
-1359 GIYTINVMCQ
+1359 
-1369 EALE
+1369 

>member
-6 HLSDAVFCVENNNYS
+6 HLSDAAFCVENNNYS
-21 ASKKGKSNGN
+21 ASKKGKGNNN

-47 KQAERNEVQESASTR
+47 KQVERNAVQESTSTG
-62 AYAGAVDD
+62 AYGMAVDD
-70 DTLKQSNMNDE
+70 DALNKGNINDE
-81 AAMKKVKKAEYNKR
+81 VAMRKAKKAEYNKLDKSKNADYNNRTREKKRQALLDEVDKAKMAEYNNRARGKKRQALLEEVHKSKKAEYKNRTHKKKRSDIVEDFDKEVAVKRSKKAEYNKR
-95 AREKKRNTEVANQGR
+95 AREKKRNTEVANQGQ

-163 RIYHALQPSRMNG
+163 RIYALQPNRMNEG
-176 GRQEET
+176 GEEET
-182 KEEIISNGN
+182 KQEDISDGN
-191 ADCNNDN
+191 VDCNSDN
-198 QLLALANADPPLNM
+198 QLLALANADPPLN
-212 DVNLVDVPPLSLRNK
+212 VDVDLIAVPPREQGLSLRNK

-289 TRGFVNNIRRYNAL
+289 TRGFVNNARRYNAL

-335 PLLPA
+335 PLLPV
-340 DEEQASYAQIYITD
+340 DEEQASYAQFYITD

-359 SIRRRMLGGNLNQS
+359 GIRRRMLGGNLNQS

-433 TSKSGCHILLH
+433 TSKSGRHILLH

-450 LSEVVPN
+450 LSEVVPD
-457 YRVGKHVCLDRQP
+457 YRVGKHD
-470 GEDHLFRIKEF
+470 F
-481 HSAYDPLQYPLF
+481 
-493 FPTGTLG
+493 G
-500 WSYGNRSGLNGKNV
+500 WSYGNKSGLNGKNV

-519 ARYHMYE
+519 ARYHLYE

-554 RLGFLRDQPT
+554 RLGFLRDQT
-564 TSVATHVN
+564 NNLRSDMYRAVHDSVSHDVDVN

-600 IVRKYG
+600 IVRK
-606 RPDLFITVT
+606 
-615 CNPKWVE
+615 
-622 IDRELELAKEDYGFK
+622 ELELAKEDYGFK
-637 RPPSDRPGLLTR
+637 RPPSDRPDLLTR
-649 MFRLKLLAIEAM
+649 MFRLKLLVIEAM

-699 KTTADIDSIISAEI
+699 KTTADIDSSISAEI

-748 PKAYCDETSIGNDG
+748 PKAYCDETSIGSDG

-786 SCPTLSAMFDCHNN
+786 YCPTLSAMFDCHIN

-814 KYIFKGP
+814 KYIFKGS

-830 SKLDEIKQYQDA
+830 SELDEIKQYQDA
-842 RYSNGSRLDR
+842 RYVSCC
-852 FQELPQLA
+852 E
-860 QFEQYFALEE
+860 AL
-870 TNRGRQSNRL
+870 TRIFSFDMFKR
-880 VAMESSHNQEQIQGI
+880 SHAVEN
-895 LEGKSTMTEEHEVF
+895 LEIH
-909 YNDVMSE
+909 
-916 ITKESNVRRGKVYFL
+916 L
-931 EGEGGSGK
+931 EGE
-939 TFISNILLAQVRS
+939 QV
-952 MNKIALAVASSGLA
+952 
-966 ALNLIGGTTAHSRFC
+966 
-981 LPRSLHEHSRCD
+981 E
-993 VRKQSH
+993 
-999 LAELLRLTELI
+999 
-1010 IWDECSMM
+1010 
-1018 HKYAVEAVD
+1018 
-1027 HMLQD
+1027 
-1032 LMDNALPFGGKVV
+1032 
-1045 IFSGDFKQM
+1045 
-1054 LPVILKGT
+1054 
-1062 PGLILEACLK
+1062 
-1072 NSYIWSNV
+1072 
-1080 AKFHLTVNMRLTNNN
+1080 
-1095 SESVREFAGLL
+1095 
-1106 KSIGHGTYPTC
+1106 
-1117 TELGADYIRLP
+1117 P
-1128 DDLGSFLHSVYQDMN
+1128 D
-1143 NLRINEL
+1143 
-1150 KSYFGC
+1150 
-1156 RAILAPKHSVVADIN
+1156 
-1171 TTLLE
+1171 
-1176 RLTSDGEMTYLS
+1176 
-1188 ADSVAEKGN
+1188 
-1197 SDSDACEF
+1197 
-1205 PIEFLNFIDINNFPS
+1205 
-1220 HKLHLK
+1220 
-1226 VGCPII
+1226 
-1232 LLRNLCTSEGM
+1232 
-1243 CNGTRLIV
+1243 
-1251 LELKTRCIKAQIMS
+1251 
-1265 GSHKNKIVYIPRT
+1265 
-1278 TTIHD
+1278 
-1283 GEQNN
+1283 
-1288 YPFELRRRQFPVQV
+1288 
-1302 AFAMTIH
+1302 
-1309 KAQGQ
+1309 
-1314 TISHVGVYLPE
+1314 
-1325 PVFSHGQLYVA
+1325 
-1336 MSRAQAKG
+1336 
-1344 NIKFL
+1344 
-1349 VANGQYEGLP
+1349 
-1359 GIYTINVMCQ
+1359 
-1369 EALE
+1369 